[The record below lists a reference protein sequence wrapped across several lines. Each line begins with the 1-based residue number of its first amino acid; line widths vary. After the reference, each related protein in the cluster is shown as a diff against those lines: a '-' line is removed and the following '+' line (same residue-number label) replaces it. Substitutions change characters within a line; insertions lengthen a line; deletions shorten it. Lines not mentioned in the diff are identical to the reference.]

1 MFTLLVINP
10 GSTSTKIAL
19 FRDDTPLFTA
29 SLPHSSE
36 ELAPFT
42 TIYSQYGFRRQA
54 ILKILEEKG
63 IMLEE
68 IDAFVGRGGLL
79 HPVTS
84 GTYRVGLA
92 MLNQLE
98 KADFGEHASNLGAI
112 LAHELAAPYGRPAFI
127 VDPVVVDELDPEA
140 RLTGH
145 PLLPKQCIFH
155 ALNHKAVGRKAA
167 GQLGKPYDALN
178 LIIAHLGGGISVA
191 AHRHG
196 RVVDVN
202 NALNG
207 DGPFS
212 PERSGTLPAK
222 ALVRLCFS
230 GRYSEH
236 EISRMITGK
245 GGVVA
250 YLGVND
256 MRLVTSMIQQGDAK
270 ALLVY
275 RTMAGQV
282 AKEIGGMA
290 TVLNGEVDAIVLTGG
305 IAYDEEFI
313 GLIRAHV
320 AFIAPVLLFPGEEE
334 MEALALGGLRVLRGE
349 EEAKEYNELS

>member
-1 MFTLLVINP
+1 MFTILVINP

-19 FRDDTPLFTA
+19 FRDETPLFTA

-36 ELAPFT
+36 ELASFP
-42 TIYSQYGFRRQA
+42 TIYSQFAFRRQA
-54 ILKILEEKG
+54 ILKILEEKNVK
-63 IMLEE
+63 IEE

-84 GTYRVGLA
+84 GTFRVGPA
-92 MLNQLE
+92 MLAQLE
-98 KADFGEHASNLGAI
+98 KANFGEHASNLGAI
-112 LAHELAAPYGRPAFI
+112 LAHELAAMYGRPAFI
-127 VDPVVVDELDPEA
+127 VDPVVVDELEPEA

-145 PLLPKQCIFH
+145 PMLPKQCIFH

-167 GQLGKPYDALN
+167 GQLGKPYEALN

-191 AHRHG
+191 AHQHG

-212 PERSGTLPAK
+212 PERSGTLPAG
-222 ALVRLCFS
+222 ALVRLSFS
-230 GRYSEH
+230 GEYSER

-256 MRLVTSMIQQGDAK
+256 MRLVTEMIRAGDAK

-275 RTMAGQV
+275 RAMAGQV
-282 AKEIGGMA
+282 AKEIGSMA
-290 TVLNGEVDAIVLTGG
+290 AVLSGEVDAVVLTGG
-305 IAYDEEFI
+305 IAYDEEFTR
-313 GLIRAHV
+313 LISMRV
-320 AFIAPVLLFPGEEE
+320 GFIAPVLLFPGEEE
-334 MEALALGGLRVLRGE
+334 MEALALGGMRVLRGE
-349 EEAKEYNELS
+349 EQAREYD